1 MLKKEFTQYP
11 HHTDPYAKHRIT
23 DEELDFL
30 YELQKEMN
38 TQHSDMLTYPRI
50 WVIQEPIKNY
60 LDNVE
65 TDLRNDPDA
74 VEYLNQIADGADL
87 CIDCINITT
96 PQQLYQTIQSIIKDN
111 SLEEKYQVEL
121 INNYKVLIH
130 GKNDIGKMNRK
141 SASGVCGPPL
151 PPAAQ
156 GEKPPAGW
164 RTGGKPHKRP
174 SADGKCRGCTCACSA
189 SCC

>member
-1 MLKKEFTQYP
+1 MFICKKENNIHKIEGEKIMLKKEFTQYQ

-74 VEYLNQIADGADL
+74 VEYLNEIADGA
-87 CIDCINITT
+87 
-96 PQQLYQTIQSIIKDN
+96 
-111 SLEEKYQVEL
+111 
-121 INNYKVLIH
+121 
-130 GKNDIGKMNRK
+130 
-141 SASGVCGPPL
+141 
-151 PPAAQ
+151 
-156 GEKPPAGW
+156 
-164 RTGGKPHKRP
+164 
-174 SADGKCRGCTCACSA
+174 
-189 SCC
+189 